1 MFKVLIRTVCGLTVF
16 TALLLTANAP
26 VLATQSVF
34 LDFETRTGGSEH
46 VYTPGERNQIQAL
59 MEADYAAFD
68 FSFSQTSPGGTFSTL
83 FINGDPL
90 GGGLGSVDDFDFRNL
105 NMAGNAEIN
114 VNGTASTDAE
124 FVTLT
129 ANRSSHELGHLVGLR
144 HGDSYGPIGSG
155 IDLNSTT
162 AATFDPTYPGLTLA
176 NETSMHIMESDN
188 TGTPELT
195 TDQFFSERSAVKLEF
210 NESGTVVAEQTTGD
224 HGTFAT
230 AQAITLNRLVVPN
243 TITTGDNSSAPAF
256 FADAVVITGSI
267 GVGNEIDIYSFTGS
281 AGDLFNF
288 EIYSSNGI
296 NRLTDSIN
304 PQILIFDSGEN
315 ILFYYSGVAFN
326 NSISSSN
333 LDSIIIDLVLP
344 SDDTYFLDIRAVDA
358 TGSFATGDYEV
369 LAFSHETAPEPSS
382 LILLGAGLTGMA
394 ARRWRKRKREALSAE
409 GDAVEAATDEVTT

>member
-1 MFKVLIRTVCGLTVF
+1 M
-16 TALLLTANAP
+16 
-26 VLATQSVF
+26 F
-34 LDFETRTGGSEH
+34 LDFDTRTGGSEH

-90 GGGLGSVDDFDFRNL
+90 GGGLGSADDFDFRNL

-162 AATFDPTYPGLTLA
+162 AATFAPTYPGPTLA
-176 NETSMHIMESDN
+176 DETAMHIMESDN

-210 NESGTVVAEQTTGD
+210 NESGTIFVEEAGA
-224 HGTFAT
+224 HGTPGT
-230 AQAITLNRLVVPN
+230 AQAITLNRIVVPN

-267 GVGNEIDIYSFTGS
+267 SGGETDFYSFTGS

-296 NRLTDSIN
+296 NRLTDFIN

-326 NSISSSN
+326 NSFSSSSSN

-394 ARRWRKRKREALSAE
+394 GTRWDCSSLQ
-409 GDAVEAATDEVTT
+409 GAAKQRW

>member
-90 GGGLGSVDDFDFRNL
+90 GGGLGSADDIDFRNL
-105 NMAGNAEIN
+105 NMADNAEIN

-129 ANRSSHELGHLVGLR
+129 ANRSSRELGHLVGLR

-162 AATFDPTYPGLTLA
+162 AATFAPTYPGPTLA
-176 NETSMHIMESDN
+176 DETAMHIMESDN
-188 TGTPELT
+188 TSTPELT

-210 NESGTVVAEQTTGD
+210 NESGTIFVEEAGA
-224 HGTFAT
+224 HGTPGT
-230 AQAITLNRLVVPN
+230 AQAITLNRIVVPN

-267 GVGNEIDIYSFTGS
+267 SGGETDFYSFTGS

-288 EIYSSNGI
+288 EIYSSNGT
-296 NRLTDSIN
+296 NRLEGSIDS
-304 PQILIFDSGEN
+304 QILIFNEN
-315 ILFYYSGVAFN
+315 EGFIVSN
-326 NSISSSN
+326 NDTSNSN
-333 LDSIIIDLVLP
+333 LDSIIIDLILP
-344 SDDTYFLDIRAVDA
+344 GTGTGTFFLAINDFHG
-358 TGSFATGDYEV
+358 TGVGEYELLV
-369 LAFSHETAPEPSS
+369 FSHETAPEPSS

-394 ARRWRKRKREALSAE
+394 VRRWRKRKREALSAE